1 MDNKLLLNYLQTD
14 NTGVDSMT
22 EKENWRK
29 QMQVSLS
36 ENQIAA
42 IDKAAAN
49 MGLKRSEY
57 IRWVMSQVIEDF
69 PDDQPIRGENLKKK
83 VS

>member
-1 MDNKLLLNYLQTD
+1 MDNKLVINYLHTD
-14 NTGVDSMT
+14 NTGADGMS

-36 ENQIAA
+36 ETQIAA
-42 IDKAAAN
+42 IDKAAAD

-57 IRWVMSQVIEDF
+57 IRWVMSQVIEGF